1 MNATAQATRAALA
14 HISKTTKIEHILVA
28 GSKVTDVHS
37 WSSRAASSPGLMFV
51 IWVQIDFLSRTLE
64 FLGVAEGLQSA
75 TCKRIRQITP
85 ERTHPKIANA
95 IR

>member
-1 MNATAQATRAALA
+1 MFLKQPKLGVFWLRVLKWQTLTAEVVEPL
-14 HISKTTKIEHILVA
+14 
-28 GSKVTDVHS
+28 
-37 WSSRAASSPGLMFV
+37 SSPGLMFV

-64 FLGVAEGLQSA
+64 FLDVAEGLASA